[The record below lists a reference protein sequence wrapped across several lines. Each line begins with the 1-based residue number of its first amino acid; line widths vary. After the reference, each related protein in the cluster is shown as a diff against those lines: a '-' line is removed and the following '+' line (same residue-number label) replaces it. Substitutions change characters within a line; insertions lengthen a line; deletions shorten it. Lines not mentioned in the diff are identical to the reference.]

1 METAAAAAPEAP
13 AISTVLALV
22 VVAATPKIN
31 PKMETV
37 PSSMPNT
44 IVPAELMIE
53 RRICCHVE
61 PIVMMFAPSPRCGHA
76 RIYRDIGP
84 RSKAKCDERCPTP
97 AHAPDGLR
105 RRGPRAPRYT
115 AF

>member
-13 AISTVLALV
+13 AISTVLVLV
-22 VVAATPKIN
+22 VVAATPKIR

-53 RRICCHVE
+53 RCNRCHVE
-61 PIVMMFAPSPRCGHA
+61 PCVMMFAPSPRYGYAPTLSGH
-76 RIYRDIGP
+76 RPQI
-84 RSKAKCDERCPTP
+84 KATSRRPAPALAGAPVRVERK
-97 AHAPDGLR
+97 AHAQAR
-105 RRGPRAPRYT
+105 
-115 AF
+115 